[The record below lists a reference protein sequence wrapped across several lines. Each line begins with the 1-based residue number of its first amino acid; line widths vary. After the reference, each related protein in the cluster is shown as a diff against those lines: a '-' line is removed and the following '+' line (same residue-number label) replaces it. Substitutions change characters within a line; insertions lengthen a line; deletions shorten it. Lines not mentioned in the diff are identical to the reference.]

1 MAVPD
6 YELLYEST
14 LAAKQE
20 LDAQHKLLGD
30 EVKRLN
36 AELDAVRN
44 KAAGLERT
52 ACADLVRQLRDSINE
67 MSHRASAMRDA
78 LEQAE
83 KHIRARGRAAVK
95 GSHA

>member
-1 MAVPD
+1 MPVTD
-6 YELLYEST
+6 YELLYETT

-20 LDAQHKLLGD
+20 LDAQHNLLGD

-36 AELDAVRN
+36 AELDSVRN
-44 KAAGLERT
+44 EATALERR

-67 MSHRASAMRDA
+67 MSLRASAMRDA

-83 KHIRARGRAAVK
+83 KHIRARGKADKAIQ
-95 GSHA
+95 A